1 MEKPYGLKSD
11 IWSLGCVLYEIVTLK
26 CPFVGNNVVDLYNK
40 ILIGEFHKIPKK
52 FSHDLSYI
60 IEHMIKFE
68 PEKRI
73 SCDEI
78 LECDFVLNKIKT
90 NDNNNLDELDE
101 SNDNILDEEE
111 HKLLDTIHF
120 PNNNLLYLNNQL
132 PKANYSL
139 EIQPKNKRNKK
150 YNLNPIKVKSDLNTL
165 SLSENYNKHNSD
177 GKLFRYPNIKRHSQA
192 LKETKNK
199 IEKNEINDVNNIENL
214 DNIDQFAKE
223 IKKRHF
229 YDTDK
234 LIEILFNNNKKR
246 KKSHGPR
253 KDFKYFLKR
262 NNENCNNVI
271 NVINVNINN
280 RYSNSNLTSI
290 KNNNNE
296 YKQIPTDINIS
307 NEDKNINKNK

>member
-1 MEKPYGLKSD
+1 M
-11 IWSLGCVLYEIVTLK
+11 
-26 CPFVGNNVVDLYNK
+26 
-40 ILIGEFHKIPKK
+40 
-52 FSHDLSYI
+52 
-60 IEHMIKFE
+60 
-68 PEKRI
+68 
-73 SCDEI
+73 
-78 LECDFVLNKIKT
+78 
-90 NDNNNLDELDE
+90 
-101 SNDNILDEEE
+101 
-111 HKLLDTIHF
+111 
-120 PNNNLLYLNNQL
+120 
-132 PKANYSL
+132 
-139 EIQPKNKRNKK
+139 
-150 YNLNPIKVKSDLNTL
+150 KSDLNTL

-177 GKLFRYPNIKRHSQA
+177 GKLFRYPNIKRYSQRTNISTNLNSLFNKDSIKNKNDIDISKSNNSIKNSSKEPIKMKRLTTNLCLLNDLNKNKAFSSEKIVHNKINLSA

-246 KKSHGPR
+246 KKSHGPI
-253 KDFKYFLKR
+253 KYFKYFSKR

-280 RYSNSNLTSI
+280 RFSNSNLTSI

-307 NEDKNINKNK
+307 NEDKNINKNKYQLSPMKLSCDINKNFLNFSNKCLPK